1 MSMQAL
7 LPIIAAAA
15 AAFVGA
21 AQAQT
26 RAPEHTFRAA
36 TIDAR
41 TSVYNQAI
49 GIPFAERVALLTDGR
64 VRIDVVDGGVLSPI
78 LQIFQAVQDGRADAA
93 IGPASFLGG
102 RDPTN
107 LIISSFPSGLGSDSI
122 IAWFY
127 FGGGQDMLTQHRRET
142 MGLHSILLG
151 AGPAEI
157 FAHSHKP
164 IQKVEDLKG
173 VKFRALGNWAAI
185 LRDEFGASPTVVP
198 GPEIYSMLEKRA
210 IDATE
215 FSMPAENRAR
225 GYQDIAKYI
234 VLPGLHAPAWTF
246 EFAVKRERWDA
257 LPDDLKRKIELAA
270 RATTYDSMNQI
281 IMADLGAMEQLRSGK
296 NEVIILDDT
305 FREKVREASR
315 KWAKEAS
322 AKAKAEGNPWPERVA
337 ESVFAFQD
345 RWRANATYLLQ
356 DARSR

>member
-1 MSMQAL
+1 MRAL
-7 LPIIAAAA
+7 LHIVAGVLVWA
-15 AAFVGA
+15 GA
-21 AQAQT
+21 AGAQT

-41 TSVYNQAI
+41 TSVYNTAI
-49 GIPFAERVALLTDGR
+49 GTPFAERVALLTDGR
-64 VRIDVVDGGVLSPI
+64 VKIDIVDGGVLSPI

-107 LIISSFPSGLGSDSI
+107 LIISSFPTGLGSDSI
-122 IAWFY
+122 VAWFY
-127 FGGGQDMLTQHRRET
+127 YGGGQDLLTQHRRET

-164 IQKVEDLKG
+164 IRKVEDLRG

-185 LRDEFGASPTVVP
+185 LRDEFGAAPTVVP

-225 GYQDIAKYI
+225 GYQDVARYI
-234 VLPGLHAPAWTF
+234 ILPGLHAPAWTF
-246 EFAVKRERWDA
+246 EFAVKKERWDA
-257 LPDDLKRKIELAA
+257 LPDDLKKKIEIAA
-270 RATTYDSMNQI
+270 RTTTYDAMNQI

-315 KWAKEAS
+315 KWAKEAA

-356 DARSR
+356 DARSQ

>member
-1 MSMQAL
+1 MQAL

-49 GIPFAERVALLTDGR
+49 GIPFAERVALLTDGS

-78 LQIFQAVQDGRADAA
+78 CKIFQAVQDGRADAA

-102 RDPTN
+102 QRSDQPHH
-107 LIISSFPSGLGSDSI
+107 LSFPSGLGSD
-122 IAWFY
+122 F
-127 FGGGQDMLTQHRRET
+127 DHRLVLLRRRR
-142 MGLHSILLG
+142 GHADPASPRDNGAALHSAG

-198 GPEIYSMLEKRA
+198 GPEIYSHAREAGDRRDRIL
-210 IDATE
+210 DAGRE
-215 FSMPAENRAR
+215 PRPR
-225 GYQDIAKYI
+225 
-234 VLPGLHAPAWTF
+234 LPGHRQ
-246 EFAVKRERWDA
+246 VHRCC
-257 LPDDLKRKIELAA
+257 
-270 RATTYDSMNQI
+270 RACMRPPGPS
-281 IMADLGAMEQLRSGK
+281 S
-296 NEVIILDDT
+296 
-305 FREKVREASR
+305 SR
-315 KWAKEAS
+315 
-322 AKAKAEGNPWPERVA
+322 
-337 ESVFAFQD
+337 
-345 RWRANATYLLQ
+345 
-356 DARSR
+356 

>member
-1 MSMQAL
+1 MQAL